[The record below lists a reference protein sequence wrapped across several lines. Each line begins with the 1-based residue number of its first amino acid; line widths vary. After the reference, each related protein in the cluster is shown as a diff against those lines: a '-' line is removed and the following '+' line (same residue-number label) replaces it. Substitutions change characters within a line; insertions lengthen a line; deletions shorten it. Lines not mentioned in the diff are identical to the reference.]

1 MIIIVAESGA
11 GKTTIEDY
19 LIENYGFKRAISHTS
34 RAKRVNDVEGVNYF
48 FVSKEEMERL
58 YAEGELIE
66 RIDYMGE
73 IYGFVKGQCLPDRIA
88 VVTPDGLEQLSQHK
102 DLNIVS
108 FYLRVTPETR
118 RSRMLGRGDSPES
131 VEKRLYNDNIV
142 FAGAESMVDFVL
154 ENDKDK
160 TVEDI
165 TKEILGKV
173 KD

>member
-11 GKTTIEDY
+11 GKTTIEDC
-19 LIENYGFKRAISHTS
+19 LIKNYGFKRAISHTS
-34 RAKRVNDVEGVNYF
+34 RPKRINDVEGVNYF
-48 FVSKEEMERL
+48 FVSKEEMEKL

-73 IYGFVKGQCLPDRIA
+73 IYGFVKGQCLPDRVA

-108 FYLRVTPETR
+108 FYLRVSPETR
-118 RSRMLGRGDSPES
+118 RERMLGRGDSIES
-131 VEKRLYNDNIV
+131 VEKRLRNDAIV
-142 FAGAESMVDFVL
+142 FAGSESMVDYVL
-154 ENDKDK
+154 ENEKDK

-165 TKEILGKV
+165 TKEILSYIKY
-173 KD
+173 